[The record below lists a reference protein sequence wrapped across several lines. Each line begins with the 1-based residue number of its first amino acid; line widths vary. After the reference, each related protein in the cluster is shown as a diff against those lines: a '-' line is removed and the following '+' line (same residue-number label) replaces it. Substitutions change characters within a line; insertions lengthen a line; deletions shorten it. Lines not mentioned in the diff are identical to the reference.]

1 MSIKHPAYQPIN
13 RATGPSLPPTQQE
26 PSLATY
32 AGNQSAA
39 YKQQSILTAPPGRL
53 VVMLYDGCLRFL
65 FQSAYAMRE
74 GDRRQSQDRMRRAEA
89 IIDELTVTLDHERGG
104 EIASRLQGIYAFC
117 RRHLIE
123 AAAEQDPNKIE
134 EVSELLGELREAWAE
149 IAGSES

>member
-1 MSIKHPAYQPIN
+1 M
-13 RATGPSLPPTQQE
+13 
-26 PSLATY
+26 ATY
-32 AGNQSAA
+32 AGNQTAA

-74 GDRRQSQDRMRRAEA
+74 GDRIQSQDRMRRAEA

-104 EIASRLQGIYAFC
+104 EVAGRLQGIYAFC

-123 AAAEQDPNKIE
+123 ASLEQDPHKIE
-134 EVSELLGELREAWAE
+134 EVSELLGELREAW
-149 IAGSES
+149 SEVVGNEALPS